1 MEEQELA
8 AWLAL
13 SLTPRLRAKTFEKI
27 VSLDAPKQWLSRSVS
42 ELQSVGF
49 TAAQIDYLKHQSE
62 AKVNALLQWKASNDH
77 HNIVT
82 QQDEAYP
89 PLLKQVS
96 SPPRVLFVS
105 GRLSALSTTQIAM
118 VGSRHATID
127 GLNLARQFAKQLAE
141 NQLTITSGLALGID
155 GYAHQGALD
164 AGGCTVAVLGS
175 GLDCLYPAKH
185 RALAEQIVST
195 GALVSEFPPDTP
207 PKREN
212 FPRRNRIISGLSTGV
227 LVVEAAEKSGSLIT
241 ARYAAEQGRDVF
253 AIPGS
258 IHLPTYRGNNQL
270 IKNGACLVQTVD
282 DILCEIDTLVRWT
295 QQAVAPSLFEP
306 YENLPTETQQELPFP
321 ELFANVGL
329 EPTPIDILV
338 SRTHI
343 PIQELMNQLLE
354 LELLGV
360 VTSVPGG
367 YVRLGGGKR

>member
-155 GYAHQGALD
+155 GYAIKVRLMLE
-164 AGGCTVAVLGS
+164 AVLLPFL
-175 GLDCLYPAKH
+175 GLGW
-185 RALAEQIVST
+185 IVST
-195 GALVSEFPPDTP
+195 QRNIVRSQSKLSQRVLSSQ
-207 PKREN
+207 N
-212 FPRRNRIISGLSTGV
+212 F
-227 LVVEAAEKSGSLIT
+227 
-241 ARYAAEQGRDVF
+241 
-253 AIPGS
+253 
-258 IHLPTYRGNNQL
+258 LPTRHQNERTF
-270 IKNGACLVQTVD
+270 LVATV
-282 DILCEIDTLVRWT
+282 LS
-295 QQAVAPSLFEP
+295 VA
-306 YENLPTETQQELPFP
+306 YLPE
-321 ELFANVGL
+321 
-329 EPTPIDILV
+329 
-338 SRTHI
+338 
-343 PIQELMNQLLE
+343 
-354 LELLGV
+354 
-360 VTSVPGG
+360 
-367 YVRLGGGKR
+367 Y